1 MNIVDQAKELGFVAL
16 GFSRPEKPLF
26 FNEFCAWVDAG
37 KLGQMAWLKRHRDL
51 RQNPGMLLSECRT
64 IISLAYP
71 YSPAKHCTPEGF
83 AMARY
88 SEPQKKDYHH
98 RLRKKTKHLAFR
110 LRESYP
116 DTKTRVCVDSAPIL
130 ERSFAYSSGMGFL
143 GKNNMLIVPGHGS
156 YVFLA
161 EILTTASLPYCE
173 TKPMEDL
180 CGPCTLCLDACPT
193 GALEGP
199 HRLDAS
205 KCLSYLTIEHEGA
218 LDGETGKKMGQCF
231 LGCDVCQEVCPFNQ
245 VKRARSVSLPSIE
258 AFLKMD
264 HGKFENLFGQTALAR
279 AGLQRIQRNIRA
291 VCAQSG
297 QKHFLTEGDRPL

>member
-16 GFSRPEKPLF
+16 GFSRAEKPLF
-26 FNEFCAWVDAG
+26 FHEFCAWITAE
-37 KLGQMAWLKRHRDL
+37 KFGQMAWLRRHLDL
-51 RQNPGMLLSECRT
+51 RENPGMLLSECRT

-71 YSPAKHCTPEGF
+71 YSPTTPCTPEGF
-83 AMARY
+83 SMARY
-88 SEPQKKDYHH
+88 SEPQKKDYHN
-98 RLRKKTKHLAFR
+98 RLRKKSRHLALA

-116 DTKTRVCVDSAPIL
+116 KAKTRVCVDSAPIL
-130 ERSFAYSSGMGFL
+130 ERSFAYKSGMGFL

-161 EILTTASLPYCE
+161 EILTTASLPYVE
-173 TKPMEDL
+173 AKPMEDL
-180 CGPCTLCLDACPT
+180 CGPCTRCLDACPT

-218 LDGETGKKMGQCF
+218 FGPETGKKMGQGF

-245 VKRARSVSLPSIE
+245 PKSAREVSLPPISE
-258 AFLKMD
+258 FLKMD
-264 HGKFENLFGQTALAR
+264 DEKFEKQFGQTALAR
-279 AGLQRIQRNIRA
+279 PGLQRIKRNIRA
-291 VCAQSG
+291 VCA
-297 QKHFLTEGDRPL
+297 